1 MLYADTGASL
11 ETEPTDIVTVI
22 IMGSIPVMLA
32 AIACLLWNGRNQRVG
47 SHVFLNI
54 FLQPNNN
61 VMLHEV
67 LIRLY
72 NLPQKKIFI
81 QHFDLKT
88 CGLSFSARSGS
99 R

>member
-54 FLQPNNN
+54 FLQANNN

-67 LIRLY
+67 LKRLY
-72 NLPQKKIFI
+72 NLPQKKI
-81 QHFDLKT
+81 
-88 CGLSFSARSGS
+88 
-99 R
+99 